1 MSARRADDCEK
12 QLAKTQEEAQ
22 QATAAL
28 KLQTEAAAEDRSSAV
43 RTSEHQVC
51 ALDDL
56 SDLASSAYSHWT
68 ASAQSAAAWKER
80 ALAAEARVER
90 LKQHPDVSTKGGGG
104 GSGGMISSKS
114 FHRPHYLPE
123 AQSTATTPPAA
134 LHSTSTQAAH
144 PVAAPSG
151 KSTRSSLLPPPQTR
165 GPS

>member
-80 ALAAEARVER
+80 ALTAEARVER
-90 LKQHPDVSTKGGGG
+90 LEQHPDVSTKGGG